1 MGKIQ
6 NGENGSFLRTN
17 SFFIESFLNLFLKV
31 TYFRFLYRIKVLETC
46 PKEWMDSYAGF
57 KEIPRDAGFI
67 EFPGDA
73 SFKGFPF
80 PVDTREQIVRI

>member
-1 MGKIQ
+1 
-6 NGENGSFLRTN
+6 
-17 SFFIESFLNLFLKV
+17 
-31 TYFRFLYRIKVLETC
+31 
-46 PKEWMDSYAGF
+46 MDSYVGF
-57 KEIPRDAGFI
+57 KEIPRDAGFK

>member
-1 MGKIQ
+1 
-6 NGENGSFLRTN
+6 
-17 SFFIESFLNLFLKV
+17 
-31 TYFRFLYRIKVLETC
+31 
-46 PKEWMDSYAGF
+46 MDSYAGF
-57 KEIPRDAGFI
+57 KEIPRDAGFK